1 MKKRLLLAAFAATM
15 ALSSTALASTDN
27 SVSSTKT
34 TLSNTVFQGTNAPKL
49 VISPNSGTAKEN
61 SVFKLQLNNAE
72 WRYSSSSGEIA
83 NGINYTM
90 LGDSLMMV
98 SVDADK
104 FDISQNDIVVPLNV
118 EVIDEDTAS
127 VTVDSMDSTITP
139 GTYEFAHTVYPQ
151 TEFDVSDFDKE
162 TGKFSITASDNY
174 GYIFYARDCFKIT
187 LPKGFEFESYEKAT
201 GEGKYSGKTAFRI
214 DSKYPGIAYIST
226 TSNAAG
232 GNGKMVIDGIKVKA
246 LSSAKEGKVQLS
258 VDTMYGKSN
267 TLKFNLYDYQKDVR
281 EEAGNDLKTVSFV
294 AGEKFYTVGTQKIS
308 MDASVKID
316 GNNRVIM
323 PARYLANALGIND
336 TNIQWTKD
344 EKGYKAVITKNDITV
359 ETRPD
364 EKFLTVNGIKTDMDT
379 SAVIIEDRI
388 YLPLRAIANALGVS
402 DENISWN
409 SATKTASITRK

>member
-49 VISPNSGTAKEN
+49 IISPNSGTAKEN

-72 WRYSSSSGEIA
+72 WRYSSSSEIA

-162 TGKFSITASDNY
+162 TGKFSITA
-174 GYIFYARDCFKIT
+174 IFFMQGIALRLRFRRA
-187 LPKGFEFESYEKAT
+187 LNLKAT
-201 GEGKYSGKTAFRI
+201 KRQQ
-214 DSKYPGIAYIST
+214 
-226 TSNAAG
+226 
-232 GNGKMVIDGIKVKA
+232 
-246 LSSAKEGKVQLS
+246 AKENTAEKQL
-258 VDTMYGKSN
+258 
-267 TLKFNLYDYQKDVR
+267 L
-281 EEAGNDLKTVSFV
+281 E
-294 AGEKFYTVGTQKIS
+294 
-308 MDASVKID
+308 
-316 GNNRVIM
+316 
-323 PARYLANALGIND
+323 
-336 TNIQWTKD
+336 
-344 EKGYKAVITKNDITV
+344 
-359 ETRPD
+359 
-364 EKFLTVNGIKTDMDT
+364 
-379 SAVIIEDRI
+379 
-388 YLPLRAIANALGVS
+388 
-402 DENISWN
+402 
-409 SATKTASITRK
+409 

>member
-49 VISPNSGTAKEN
+49 IISPNSGTAKEN

-127 VTVDSMDSTITP
+127 VTIDSMDSTITP

-187 LPKGFEFESYEKAT
+187 LP
-201 GEGKYSGKTAFRI
+201 
-214 DSKYPGIAYIST
+214 
-226 TSNAAG
+226 
-232 GNGKMVIDGIKVKA
+232 
-246 LSSAKEGKVQLS
+246 
-258 VDTMYGKSN
+258 
-267 TLKFNLYDYQKDVR
+267 
-281 EEAGNDLKTVSFV
+281 
-294 AGEKFYTVGTQKIS
+294 
-308 MDASVKID
+308 
-316 GNNRVIM
+316 
-323 PARYLANALGIND
+323 
-336 TNIQWTKD
+336 
-344 EKGYKAVITKNDITV
+344 
-359 ETRPD
+359 
-364 EKFLTVNGIKTDMDT
+364 
-379 SAVIIEDRI
+379 
-388 YLPLRAIANALGVS
+388 
-402 DENISWN
+402 
-409 SATKTASITRK
+409 